1 VNRRGRAVPALLAV
15 LAVAAGLAACGE
27 KEEAAGGGA
36 TERVDLVLD
45 YLPNADHAGIY
56 AAIDAGEF
64 KTAKLDVKP
73 RTPSDPS
80 APLKLLAAGKADLAI
95 SYEPELLLA
104 RAQGVKVVSIG
115 ALVQTPLTS
124 IISAGEKAVRKP
136 AELEGKKVGTAGIPY
151 QDAYL
156 TTILTTAGADPAK
169 VKPINVGF
177 NLVPALLTKRVDA
190 VLGMFWNVEGVQLQR
205 SDKKPVILKMDDVGV
220 PTYNELVIV
229 AREADVRSRGPLLR
243 RFMRALARG
252 HEALRKNIDTGV
264 DALVK
269 ANPDLKAS
277 LQRAQVKATLP
288 VFFPTAKDKPF
299 GFQNPREWQ
308 RYTVWMAENKLV
320 PDANVGQRAFTNE
333 FLPGEGI

>member
-1 VNRRGRAVPALLAV
+1 VNRRGLAV
-15 LAVAAGLAACGE
+15 CTLLVALGAAGLAACGE
-27 KEEAAGGGA
+27 KQEPTRGGA

-56 AAIDAGEF
+56 AAIDTGEF

-80 APLKLLAAGKADLAI
+80 APLKLLASGKADLAI

-104 RAQGVKVVSIG
+104 RARGVKVVSIG
-115 ALVQTPLTS
+115 ALVQKPLTS
-124 IISAGEKAVRKP
+124 IISVGAKAVRKP

-156 TTILTTAGADPAK
+156 TTILKTAGADPAT

-190 VLGMFWNVEGVQLQR
+190 VLGMFWNVEGVELQR
-205 SDKKPVILKMDDVGV
+205 KDRKPVILKMDDVGV

-252 HEALRKNIDTGV
+252 QAALRKHPNIGV

-269 ANPDLKAS
+269 ANPDLKAG

-288 VFFPTAKDKPF
+288 VFFPADKAKPF
-299 GFQNPREWQ
+299 GFQNPQEWQ
-308 RYTVWMAENKLV
+308 RYAAWMADNKLI
-320 PDANVGQRAFTNE
+320 ANADVGRRAFTNE

>member
-1 VNRRGRAVPALLAV
+1 MFAV
-15 LAVAAGLAACGE
+15 LALGLAACGE
-27 KEEAAGGGA
+27 KKETTGKAPL
-36 TERVDLVLD
+36 ERVNLVLD

-56 AAIDAGEF
+56 AAIETGEF
-64 KTAKLDVKP
+64 KRAALDVKP

-80 APLKLLAAGKADLAI
+80 APLKLLASGKADLAI

-104 RAQGVKVVSIG
+104 RAQGAKLVSIG
-115 ALVQTPLTS
+115 ALIQRPLTS
-124 IISAGEKAVRKP
+124 IISLGGKDAIRRP
-136 AELEGKKVGTAGIPY
+136 AQLEGKKVGTAGIPY

-156 TTILTTAGADPAK
+156 KTILQSAGAAPER
-169 VKPINVGF
+169 VKSINVGF
-177 NLVPALLTKRVDA
+177 NLVPALLAKRVDA
-190 VLGMFWNVEGVQLQR
+190 VLGMFWNVEGVQLQQQ
-205 SDKKPVILKMDDVGV
+205 DKKPVILRMDEVGV

-229 AREADVRSRGPLLR
+229 AREADVRSRGPVLR

-252 HEALRKNIDTGV
+252 HEQLRKNLDTGV

-288 VFFPTAKDKPF
+288 VFFPRDKTRPF
-299 GFQNPREWQ
+299 GYQRTRDWQ
-308 RYTVWMAENKLV
+308 AYTQWMAEHKV
-320 PDANVGQRAFTNE
+320 IEDASIGQRAFTNE